1 MVIYLQISIFKR
13 IHRDFN
19 FAIGLFGYTSYLVPQ
34 NHSPKGQINKMS
46 QATQPIAPQ
55 FTQPVKHIF
64 LMLCVVVLA
73 SVGGYFIYPSV
84 SPIFLASPYLNGF
97 ILMVFF
103 LGLLSCIW
111 QMTTLVQSVSWIE
124 GFALDRPGHEFD
136 RAPGLLASLAALL
149 NKRSARLMLTA
160 TSTRSIL
167 DSVATR
173 LDEGREIT
181 RYIVNLLIFL
191 GLLGT
196 FYGLATTVPAVVE
209 TIRSLA
215 PKEGQSS
222 INIFDNLMT
231 GLEHQLGGMGTA
243 FGSSLIGL
251 TGSLVVG
258 LLDLFSGRG
267 QNRFFSELE
276 EWLSSITNLG
286 ISSGSDDDGASN
298 AWISELLVQTA
309 KQIEN
314 QQIVLEHL
322 KERRSVTDQRIE
334 ALGGAVSQMV
344 DVQGQSHDRA
354 QQVLDRMSASY
365 EQISEALAA
374 LTYKEEVAALTHK
387 EEVAAAEHMSA
398 QLHSISTQMTRL
410 IEETQSGRRDSIA
423 ELRGDLA
430 SLAKALRKRG

>member
-1 MVIYLQISIFKR
+1 
-13 IHRDFN
+13 
-19 FAIGLFGYTSYLVPQ
+19 
-34 NHSPKGQINKMS
+34 MS
-46 QATQPIAPQ
+46 QATPPIAPQ

-73 SVGGYFIYPSV
+73 SVGGYFIYPAV

-103 LGLLSCIW
+103 FGLLSCIW

-124 GFALDRPGHEFD
+124 GFALDRAGHEFD
-136 RAPGLLASLAALL
+136 STPGLLASLSALL

-167 DSVATR
+167 DSVAMR

-181 RYIVNLLIFL
+181 RYIINLLIFL

-196 FYGLATTVPAVVE
+196 FYGLATTVPAVVD

-215 PKEGQSS
+215 PKEGQNS

-231 GLEHQLGGMGTA
+231 GLESQLGGMGTA

-286 ISSGSDDDGASN
+286 ISSDTDDGGASN
-298 AWISELLVQTA
+298 AWVSELLVQTA

-314 QQIVLEHL
+314 QEVVLQQL

-334 ALGGAVSQMV
+334 TLGGAVSQMV
-344 DVQGQSHDRA
+344 DVQAMSYEGS
-354 QQVLDRMSASY
+354 QQILERMSASY
-365 EQISEALAA
+365 EHISEALAA
-374 LTYKEEVAALTHK
+374 LTYKEEVATLAHK
-387 EEVAAAEHMSA
+387 EEVAAAERMSA
-398 QLHSISTQMTRL
+398 QLHNISTQMGRL